1 MTETG
6 SGQQGQQTEQVA
18 AAQQQ
23 KMSEADAAVKTWHFT
38 VQPDGVSAANFLNI
52 PTAQVAGEA
61 FAISLPDGQVGVF
74 YFL

>member
-23 KMSEADAAVKTWHFT
+23 KMSEADAAVKTWHL
-38 VQPDGVSAANFLNI
+38 QCNQMGYRRYFLNI

>member
-23 KMSEADAAVKTWHFT
+23 KMSEADAAVKTWHLQCSQMGYRRLT
-38 VQPDGVSAANFLNI
+38 S
-52 PTAQVAGEA
+52 
-61 FAISLPDGQVGVF
+61 
-74 YFL
+74 